1 MARLRRRSA
10 PRHTARSRSTAEPR
24 DVGPRDGEPR
34 DGEPRNTERAHGTA
48 QPGDT
53 ERDGPRRTPLR
64 AARHEARDTARRGAR
79 STSRREAP
87 ERSIPRPPR
96 PPRRTALR
104 HSLRAR
110 LLASSVLVAVCSIT
124 ATAWLAVQGTSESL
138 SVEQGQTLASDT
150 RIHDEL
156 VGYAA
161 SHPSWEGVDTTVQAL
176 AAQTGRRI
184 ALATENRRLIA
195 DSGAASEAPLP
206 PRASSVVDPLAV
218 DVTLVPEGVD
228 RIDPRAVGPFAL
240 PPDERARLLELA
252 QEGASCLDDLY
263 AVSAEV
269 EVEPSGRPS
278 VTAPDSTSEMWFDC
292 RLDALDEPTGSER
305 TALDALAALAEPCLD
320 PTGMAVEFRM
330 DGTAGVPVAV
340 PAGTGSSLA
349 PPSVPPADDARAPRD
364 ADAPSPPVEG
374 NGSGAPPPAEPDQ
387 DRPVDGG
394 EAFEEE
400 RALEEEQADRA
411 QQEEQWAPPSATPA
425 EQSEESQTPS
435 PAPEPWADPVSPEL
449 DQRSADCVDSARREL
464 LDPHV
469 APAALLFI
477 DDPAE
482 DPAAGLAL
490 SREGV
495 LRVSSVVLLVLVLT
509 VGVSVT
515 VSTRLAR
522 PVRALTDAVVRM
534 RAGQGAGRVE
544 VRDSGEL
551 GQLAAAFNEMS
562 EHLERLEE
570 QRRAMVSDVSHE
582 LRTPL
587 SNLRGWLEAAQD
599 GVADLH
605 PERMEM
611 LVGETLL
618 LQAIID
624 DLQDL
629 ALADAGKLRLSPEPV
644 EAAALVEQ
652 VVASHRLRAHEAGL
666 RLTAEADEVVLRA
679 DRTRLAQA
687 VGNLVGNALRHTT
700 APGSVTVRA
709 RREGQEAVIE
719 VADTGAGIA
728 PEDLPQVFDRF
739 WRAEKSRNRQTGG
752 SGLGLAI
759 VRNLAE
765 LHGGSVAVEST
776 LGVGSTFTLRLPL
789 SGPARRP
796 TP

>member
-1 MARLRRRSA
+1 MARPRRRERLRRTA
-10 PRHTARSRSTAEPR
+10 KPR
-24 DVGPRDGEPR
+24 
-34 DGEPRNTERAHGTA
+34 
-48 QPGDT
+48 
-53 ERDGPRRTPLR
+53 
-64 AARHEARDTARRGAR
+64 
-79 STSRREAP
+79 
-87 ERSIPRPPR
+87 
-96 PPRRTALR
+96 RRTALR

-138 SVEQGQTLASDT
+138 SVEQGETLAADT

-161 SHPSWEGVDTTVQAL
+161 THAGWNGVDGTVREL
-176 AAQTGRRI
+176 SEQTGRRI

-195 DSGAASEAPLP
+195 DSATSDADSEPALP
-206 PRASSVVDPLAV
+206 PRASSVVDALAV

-240 PPDERARLLELA
+240 TGEERAELLARAE
-252 QEGASCLDDLY
+252 EGASCLTELY
-263 AVSAEV
+263 GMAAEV
-269 EVEPSGRPS
+269 EVGPSGRPY
-278 VTAPDSTSEMWFDC
+278 VTAPDADRFIRADC
-292 RLDALDEPTGSER
+292 QVDLLDEPVGSER
-305 TALDALAALAEPCLD
+305 AALEALAGLAEPCLD
-320 PTGMAVEFRM
+320 PAGVGVEFRM
-330 DGTAGVPVAV
+330 DSATSVPVAV
-340 PAGTGSSLA
+340 PAGAA
-349 PPSVPPADDARAPRD
+349 PDGAVPEDAGAASDPAPDTTSDPAPDPTAAPPADDARAP
-364 ADAPSPPVEG
+364 AEPDAPSPPQEAPSPEATPSEEPG
-374 NGSGAPPPAEPDQ
+374 NGGQSWFPEEEPRQPTAEEERDL
-387 DRPVDGG
+387 
-394 EAFEEE
+394 EAERAAEEEALEEE
-400 RALEEEQADRA
+400 RAALEEGL
-411 QQEEQWAPPSATPA
+411 S
-425 EQSEESQTPS
+425 SPS
-435 PAPEPWADPVSPEL
+435 PSPPAPWSAPVSPEL

-482 DPAAGLAL
+482 DPAAGLSL
-490 SREGV
+490 SRDGV

-509 VGVSVT
+509 VVVSVT

-522 PVRALTDAVVRM
+522 PVRALTDAVLRM

-570 QRRAMVSDVSHE
+570 QRRDMVSDVSHE

-599 GVADLH
+599 GVADLQ

-618 LQAIID
+618 LQTIID

-644 EAAALVEQ
+644 AAGGLVEQ
-652 VVASHRLRAHEAGL
+652 VVASYRLRADEAGL
-666 RLTAEADEVVLRA
+666 RLAAEVEEEVVLRA
-679 DRTRLAQA
+679 DPTRLAQA
-687 VGNLVGNALRHTT
+687 VGNLVGNALRHTP
-700 APGSVTVRA
+700 APGTVTVRA
-709 RREGQEAVIE
+709 RREGSDAVVE
-719 VADTGAGIA
+719 VADTGAGIS
-728 PEDLPQVFDRF
+728 PEDLPQVFERF

-765 LHGGSVAVEST
+765 VHGGTVTAESA

-789 SGPARRP
+789 SGPARTHP
-796 TP
+796 SAP

>member
-1 MARLRRRSA
+1 M
-10 PRHTARSRSTAEPR
+10 
-24 DVGPRDGEPR
+24 
-34 DGEPRNTERAHGTA
+34 
-48 QPGDT
+48 
-53 ERDGPRRTPLR
+53 
-64 AARHEARDTARRGAR
+64 
-79 STSRREAP
+79 
-87 ERSIPRPPR
+87 
-96 PPRRTALR
+96 
-104 HSLRAR
+104 
-110 LLASSVLVAVCSIT
+110 LVAICSIT

-138 SVEQGQTLASDT
+138 SVEQGETLASDT

-161 SHPSWEGVDTTVQAL
+161 AHPSWEGVDETVQAL
-176 AAQTGRRI
+176 SERTGRRI
-184 ALATENRRLIA
+184 ALATENRRPIA
-195 DSGAASEAPLP
+195 DSGAGTGAESGTEVPLP

-218 DVTLVPEGVD
+218 DVTLVPERVD

-240 PPDERARLLELA
+240 STDEHAELLARA
-252 QEGASCLDDLY
+252 QEVATCLTDLY
-263 AVSAEV
+263 GITAEV
-269 EVEPSGRPS
+269 EAGPSGRPS
-278 VTAPDSTSEMWFDC
+278 VTAPEADQGIWFDC
-292 RLDALDEPTGSER
+292 GIGILAEPTGTER
-305 TALDALAALAEPCLD
+305 AALDALAELAESCLD
-320 PTGMAVEFRM
+320 PAGTGVEFRM
-330 DGTAGVPVAV
+330 DGATGVPVAG
-340 PAGTGSSLA
+340 PEGAESALNPFGSTPST
-349 PPSVPPADDARAPRD
+349 PPSASPPADSARAPRD
-364 ADAPSPPVEG
+364 PEAPSPAPTEENG
-374 NGSGAPPPAEPDQ
+374 NGAIADDPAEPEVEQ
-387 DRPVDGG
+387 AP
-394 EAFEEE
+394 EEFEEE
-400 RALEEEQADRA
+400 RARDEELEAQVVEEEEQAL
-411 QQEEQWAPPSATPA
+411 EEEREGAL
-425 EQSEESQTPS
+425 EEVPS
-435 PAPEPWADPVSPEL
+435 PTAAPWAPVSPEL

-482 DPAAGLAL
+482 DPSAGLSL

-495 LRVSSVVLLVLVLT
+495 LRVSSVVLLVLLLT

-522 PVRALTDAVVRM
+522 PVRALTDAVLRM

-570 QRRAMVSDVSHE
+570 QRKAMVSDVSHE

-599 GVADLH
+599 GVADLQ

-624 DLQDL
+624 DLRDL
-629 ALADAGKLRLSPEPV
+629 ALADAGKLRLSPEPM
-644 EAAALVEQ
+644 EAGSLVEQ
-652 VVASHRLRAHEAGL
+652 VVSSHRLRADEAGL
-666 RLTAEADEVVLRA
+666 RLVTETDGVVLRA

-687 VGNLVGNALRHTT
+687 VGNLVGNALRHTP
-700 APGSVTVRA
+700 APGTVTVRA
-709 RREGQEAVIE
+709 RREGSDPVIE

-728 PEDLPQVFDRF
+728 PQDLPQVFDRF
-739 WRAEKSRNRQTGG
+739 WRAEKSRSRQTGG

-759 VRNLAE
+759 VRDLAE
-765 LHGGSVAVEST
+765 LHGGSITVEST

-789 SGPARRP
+789 SGPER
-796 TP
+796 TPSS

>member
-1 MARLRRRSA
+1 MARPRRRER
-10 PRHTARSRSTAEPR
+10 PRRTTRTPR
-24 DVGPRDGEPR
+24 DSEPPRTTRTPDDTAQHSGTAARPR
-34 DGEPRNTERAHGTA
+34 RTA
-48 QPGDT
+48 QP
-53 ERDGPRRTPLR
+53 R
-64 AARHEARDTARRGAR
+64 
-79 STSRREAP
+79 
-87 ERSIPRPPR
+87 
-96 PPRRTALR
+96 RRTALR

-138 SVEQGQTLASDT
+138 SVEQGETLAADT

-161 SHPSWEGVDTTVQAL
+161 THAGWQGVDETVREL
-176 AAQTGRRI
+176 SEQTGRRI

-195 DSGAASEAPLP
+195 DSATSGADSEPALP
-206 PRASSVVDPLAV
+206 PRASSVVDALAV

-240 PPDERARLLELA
+240 TEEERAELLARAE
-252 QEGASCLDDLY
+252 EGASCLAELY
-263 AVSAEV
+263 GLTAEV
-269 EVEPSGRPS
+269 EVGPSGRPY
-278 VTAPDSTSEMWFDC
+278 VTAPDADRFIRADC
-292 RLDALDEPTGSER
+292 QVDLLDEPVGSER
-305 TALDALAALAEPCLD
+305 AALEALAGLAEPCLD
-320 PTGMAVEFRM
+320 PAGVGVEFRM
-330 DGTAGVPVAV
+330 DSAISVPVAV
-340 PAGTGSSLA
+340 PAGAGTDDAIPEDAGAA
-349 PPSVPPADDARAPRD
+349 PDPTPDPPPDPTAAPPADDARAP
-364 ADAPSPPVEG
+364 AEPDAPSPPQEDPSPEATPSEEPG
-374 NGSGAPPPAEPDQ
+374 NGGQSWLPEEEPRQPTAEEEQ
-387 DRPVDGG
+387 DL
-394 EAFEEE
+394 EAERAAEEEALEEE
-400 RALEEEQADRA
+400 RAALEGE
-411 QQEEQWAPPSATPA
+411 PSP
-425 EQSEESQTPS
+425 SPSS
-435 PAPEPWADPVSPEL
+435 PAPWSAPVSPEL

-482 DPAAGLAL
+482 DPAAGLSL
-490 SREGV
+490 SRDGV

-509 VGVSVT
+509 VVVSVT

-522 PVRALTDAVVRM
+522 PVRALTDAVLRM

-599 GVADLH
+599 GVADLQ

-618 LQAIID
+618 LQTIID

-644 EAAALVEQ
+644 AAGGLVEQ
-652 VVASHRLRAHEAGL
+652 VVSSYRLRADEAGL
-666 RLTAEADEVVLRA
+666 RLATEVEEVVLRA
-679 DRTRLAQA
+679 DPTRLAQA
-687 VGNLVGNALRHTT
+687 VGNLVGNALRHTP
-700 APGSVTVRA
+700 APGTVTVRA
-709 RREGQEAVIE
+709 RREGSDAVIE
-719 VADTGAGIA
+719 VADTGAGIS
-728 PEDLPQVFDRF
+728 PEDLPQVFERF
-739 WRAEKSRNRQTGG
+739 WRAEKSRSRQTGG

-765 LHGGSVAVEST
+765 VHGGTVTAESA

-789 SGPARRP
+789 SGPARTESP

>member
-1 MARLRRRSA
+1 MTPPRRREKARHSA
-10 PRHTARSRSTAEPR
+10 RQQDTDRPRHSDRPRHTDRQQDIDQRQRPDR
-24 DVGPRDGEPR
+24 
-34 DGEPRNTERAHGTA
+34 
-48 QPGDT
+48 
-53 ERDGPRRTPLR
+53 PRRR
-64 AARHEARDTARRGAR
+64 
-79 STSRREAP
+79 TS
-87 ERSIPRPPR
+87 
-96 PPRRTALR
+96 LR

-138 SVEQGQTLASDT
+138 SVEQGETLASDT

-161 SHPSWEGVDTTVQAL
+161 THPSWEGVDATVQEL
-176 AAQTGRRI
+176 SEQTGRRI
-184 ALATENRRLIA
+184 ALATENRRPIA
-195 DSGAASEAPLP
+195 DSAESGSDSPAALP

-240 PPDERARLLELA
+240 NPEDRARLLELA
-252 QEGASCLDDLY
+252 EEGTACLMELY
-263 AVSAEV
+263 GITAEV
-269 EVEPSGRPS
+269 EVGPSGRPS
-278 VTAPDSTSEMWFDC
+278 VTASESDQGMWADIWFDC
-292 RLDALDEPTGSER
+292 GLELLDEPVGTER
-305 TALDALAALAEPCLD
+305 DALAALAGLTEPCLD
-320 PTGMAVEFRM
+320 PGGEGVEFRM
-330 DGTAGVPVAV
+330 DGATGLPEAV
-340 PAGTGSSLA
+340 PASMTPERADPVA
-349 PPSVPPADDARAPRD
+349 PSPADDARAPLEPGD
-364 ADAPSPPVEG
+364 ASPPPADPSEEP
-374 NGSGAPPPAEPDQ
+374 GSGAGPVEEEWGPVGGNGAPD
-387 DRPVDGG
+387 
-394 EAFEEE
+394 EAPQTTDEGE
-400 RALEEEQADRA
+400 RALEEEREAEA
-411 QQEEQWAPPSATPA
+411 QLLDEERTAL
-425 EQSEESQTPS
+425 EEEPLL
-435 PAPEPWADPVSPEL
+435 PEPDGAWAGPVSPEL

-482 DPAAGLAL
+482 DPAAGLSL

-522 PVRALTDAVVRM
+522 PVRALTGAVLRM
-534 RAGQGAGRVE
+534 RAGEGAGRVE

-570 QRRAMVSDVSHE
+570 QRKAMVSDVSHE

-599 GVADLH
+599 GVADLQ

-644 EAAALVEQ
+644 EAGSLVEQ
-652 VVASHRLRAHEAGL
+652 VVASHRLRADEAGL
-666 RLTAEADEVVLRA
+666 RLIVEADGVVLRA

-687 VGNLVGNALRHTT
+687 VGNLVGNALRHTS
-700 APGSVTVRA
+700 APGTVTVRA
-709 RREGQEAVIE
+709 RREGPDAVIE

-739 WRAEKSRNRQTGG
+739 WRAEKSRSRQTGG

-765 LHGGSVAVEST
+765 LHGGSITVEST

-789 SGPARRP
+789 SGPERTRTP

>member
-1 MARLRRRSA
+1 
-10 PRHTARSRSTAEPR
+10 
-24 DVGPRDGEPR
+24 
-34 DGEPRNTERAHGTA
+34 
-48 QPGDT
+48 
-53 ERDGPRRTPLR
+53 
-64 AARHEARDTARRGAR
+64 
-79 STSRREAP
+79 
-87 ERSIPRPPR
+87 
-96 PPRRTALR
+96 
-104 HSLRAR
+104 
-110 LLASSVLVAVCSIT
+110 
-124 ATAWLAVQGTSESL
+124 
-138 SVEQGQTLASDT
+138 
-150 RIHDEL
+150 
-156 VGYAA
+156 
-161 SHPSWEGVDTTVQAL
+161 
-176 AAQTGRRI
+176 
-184 ALATENRRLIA
+184 
-195 DSGAASEAPLP
+195 
-206 PRASSVVDPLAV
+206 
-218 DVTLVPEGVD
+218 VD

-269 EVEPSGRPS
+269 EVGPSGRPS
-278 VTAPDSTSEMWFDC
+278 VTVPDSSSEMWFAC
-292 RLDALDEPTGSER
+292 GLGSLDEPTGSER

-320 PTGMAVEFRM
+320 PAGMTVEFRM
-330 DGTAGVPVAV
+330 DGAAGVPVAV
-340 PAGTGSSLA
+340 PAGTGSPSV
-349 PPSVPPADDARAPRD
+349 PPSVSPSVPPADDARAPRD
-364 ADAPSPPVEG
+364 ADAPSPPEEG
-374 NGSGAPPPAEPDQ
+374 DSAGVPAPADPGQDQPVNG
-387 DRPVDGG
+387 DG
-394 EAFEEE
+394 AFEEE

-411 QQEEQWAPPSATPA
+411 QQEEQWAPPSATPG
-425 EQSEESQTPS
+425 EQSDEPQAPS

-618 LQAIID
+618 LQTIID

-652 VVASHRLRAHEAGL
+652 VVASHRLRADEAGL

-709 RREGQEAVIE
+709 RREGPEAVIE